1 VPPIAEVEPVPYG
14 TWEVLRR
21 GQGLAIL
28 AVGTMVLPALEAAE
42 KLAAEGVE
50 ATVVNCRF
58 LKPYDR
64 EVFEDVVRSHR
75 AVLTLEEG
83 TLVNGFGSFMAREID
98 SFMGERQVQVQAVGL
113 PDHFVEHGPRRE
125 LLAELGLDADGIHA
139 VALGLARQSG
149 LRKTA
154 RESA

>member
-1 VPPIAEVEPVPYG
+1 MADVDAVPYG

-21 GQGLAIL
+21 GHGLAIL

-42 KLAAEGVE
+42 DLQAEGVD

-64 EVFEDVVRSHR
+64 GVFEEVVGSHQ
-75 AVLTLEEG
+75 AVLTVEEG
-83 TLVNGFGSFMAREID
+83 TVVNGFGSFMAREID
-98 SFMGERQVQVQAVGL
+98 AFAEARPVRVQALGV
-113 PDHFVEHGPRRE
+113 PDHFVEHGGRGE
-125 LLAELGLDADGIHA
+125 LLAEIGLDADGIRA
-139 VALGLARQSG
+139 VALGLARQVG
-149 LRKTA
+149 LHGSA